1 MAKQAQKFTTKSGI
15 LLGPSRIEFPH
26 IYEGNPDPVYGKGKF
41 MATFR
46 NKKDEIGLK
55 TLTKLEKE
63 AKALWAA
70 NFPGTPFAPGRLPWT
85 DGDTKAK
92 SIIAK
97 GNKPGQDKEKAEKK
111 ASYVKGSFEV
121 KATAQP
127 KNKPSLYAYKP
138 LGEDG
143 TTKAPLPKDT
153 TIDMGDIVRY
163 WVTLGIYI
171 DDETGDP
178 CMTCYLEGVQLISKG
193 SVGAK
198 CVEDEEVGDFAEE
211 ETESEKF

>member
-15 LLGPSRIEFPH
+15 LLGPSRIEFPFLD
-26 IYEGNPDPVYGKGKF
+26 EGNPDPVYGKGKF

-46 NKKDEIGLK
+46 NKKDEQGLK
-55 TLTKLEKE
+55 TLAKIEKE

-85 DGDTKAK
+85 DGDDKAK

-111 ASYVKGSFEV
+111 ASYVRGSFEI

-127 KNKPSLYAYKP
+127 KNKPSQYGYKP

-143 TTKAPLPKDT
+143 TTKAPIGDE
-153 TIDMGDIVRY
+153 TITMGDVVRY
-163 WVTLGIYI
+163 WVTLGIYV

-178 CMTCYLEGVQLISKG
+178 CMTCYLEGVQLITKG
-193 SVGAK
+193 RVGTK
-198 CVEDEEVGDFAEE
+198 CVEDEEVGDFAEAE
-211 ETESEKF
+211 ESF